1 MRSKDQKSTSIDE
14 LGQLHEDVILEFDR
28 KLWLEEIDLEER
40 LRDLQG
46 ADNVSAPLGPRRLD
60 A

>member
-1 MRSKDQKSTSIDE
+1 MSIDE
-14 LGQLHEDVILEFDR
+14 LWQLHEDVILEFDR